1 LIFGKGDI
9 LMRHILKKIV
19 KKVKKLVKM
28 IIKEV
33 ENYMN
38 KEKELIETKAEIVN
52 DFMHDDE
59 MMIKGGTVAI
69 ASGLGIILIGI
80 GMVSSVVLNRK
91 IVLA

>member
-1 LIFGKGDI
+1 LIFGKEEI
-9 LMRHILKKIV
+9 LMKRIIKKLV

-38 KEKELIETKAEIVN
+38 KEKEIIDTKAEIAS
-52 DFMHDDE
+52 DFIHDDE
-59 MMIKGGTVAI
+59 ALVKVGI
-69 ASGLGIILIGI
+69 GLISIGV
-80 GMVSSVVLNRK
+80 GMVSSVIIKRK